1 MRGQGARRPQQ
12 GHHLGTAGG
21 ISRYL
26 EVAGARDMNLRK
38 LYEHLD
44 PGVRRVLQSAADT
57 AAREG
62 RRSITVE
69 LFLLGLLRDRADG
82 PGLIRALASAG
93 GEPAEIESA
102 LAKRVKDEPR
112 VAPGVLPRFGETLA
126 QLLRE
131 AWDLAFG
138 DYGESLVTGARV
150 FETLARRSELWPQ
163 LATTLPGMA
172 SLDLAKLATLGRPG
186 QSGPAAEG
194 ASAAPRDASYPEL
207 SRYGRDLAA
216 EARQGKFDPVIGL
229 SAQMQAVASILLRRR
244 QNSVAVVGESGV
256 GKSACAYGF
265 VDALANGRAPVPA
278 VLHDAPVWSL
288 DLSALRAGAVVRG
301 ALEERLQAIIKEVS
315 GTGMIL
321 LVDDLHLLFGD
332 QSGGADALRAA
343 LSEGSVRMLATCG
356 WREWRRHVE
365 PDPGL
370 ARRIA
375 SVRIVEPD
383 DEEALKIVSGIAPA
397 MAEHHRVDYADNVLE
412 AAVGLSRR
420 YIVGRQLPDKAI
432 VVLDSAS
439 ARARMLNP
447 AAAPETAESAPDMA
461 DAPDVADAAEAPEEP
476 DAAAAPPNRDAAEAA
491 RKGNGRVAVS
501 EDDVAA
507 AVSDLTGVPL
517 GGMLSDVSKMAVW
530 LERTLSERVV
540 GQDDALA
547 RCASQARA
555 YLAGLSDR
563 RRPVGA
569 LIFCG
574 PSGVGKTETA
584 HALADAL
591 FGGRLLTVNMSEY
604 QEAHT
609 VSGLK
614 GAPAGYVGYGEGGVL
629 TEGIRRTP
637 YCVVLLDEIEKAHGD
652 VIEML
657 YQVLDRGW
665 MEDAEGI
672 EADFSNALIVLTT
685 NVGDTLLEKAFTADP
700 PLAED
705 DLHQRLSRALAKAF
719 PAAFIGRLQL
729 VPYWPLGTET
739 LAMIAGMRVDRLSD
753 IYRSS
758 HRSSLTFDGAV
769 RDWLVQH
776 VKATPQ
782 GARFLDGI
790 IARSIRPVVAEHV
803 LGRLSENRAPGDVT
817 MTLRNGAFAIVDN
830 APEDTPEDQPENVPE
845 GAPEDQPEG
854 ELEAAPEAEPAT
866 APEAP
871 PQAEPA
877 AALEDESKGPIS

>member
-1 MRGQGARRPQQ
+1 
-12 GHHLGTAGG
+12 
-21 ISRYL
+21 
-26 EVAGARDMNLRK
+26 MNLRK

-44 PGVRRVLQSAADT
+44 PSVRRVLQSVADT
-57 AAREG
+57 AARER
-62 RRSITVE
+62 RRSISVE
-69 LFLLGLLRDRADG
+69 LFLLGLLRDRSDG
-82 PGLIRALASAG
+82 PALVKALAAAKG
-93 GEPAEIESA
+93 GPAEIESA
-102 LAKRVKDEPR
+102 LADRVKDEPR
-112 VAPGVLPRFGETLA
+112 AAPGALPQFGETLA

-138 DYGESLVTGARV
+138 DYGERLVTAVRV

-172 SLDLAKLATLGRPG
+172 SLDLAALAVSSRPVG
-186 QSGPAAEG
+186 GAGASGEG
-194 ASAAPRDASYPEL
+194 AAPQPRDTSFPEL
-207 SRYGRDLAA
+207 SRYGRDLVA
-216 EARQGKFDPVIGL
+216 EARHGKFDPVIGL
-229 SAQMQAVASILLRRR
+229 QDQMRAIASILLRRR

-256 GKSACAYGF
+256 GKSACAFGF
-265 VDALANGRAPVPA
+265 VDALAHGRGPVPA
-278 VLHDAPVWSL
+278 VLRDAPVWSL

-301 ALEERLQAIIKEVS
+301 ALEERLQAIIKEVA

-343 LSEGSVRMLATCG
+343 LSEGSVRMLASCG
-356 WREWRRHVE
+356 WREWRRYIE

-375 SVRIVEPD
+375 SVRILEPD

-397 MAEHHRVDYADNVLE
+397 MAAHHRVEYDDDVLE

-439 ARARMLNP
+439 ARARMLDQAAVRGEVQSGEVGSEGAEPETAAVGGNG
-447 AAAPETAESAPDMA
+447 AEAAPEGGGAI
-461 DAPDVADAAEAPEEP
+461 
-476 DAAAAPPNRDAAEAA
+476 
-491 RKGNGRVAVS
+491 AVTG
-501 EDDVAA
+501 EDIAA
-507 AVSDLTGVPL
+507 AVSDLTGVPI

-530 LERTLSERVV
+530 LERNLGERVV
-540 GQDDALA
+540 GQDEALA

-584 HALADAL
+584 YALADAL
-591 FGGRLLTVNMSEY
+591 FGGRLLTINMSEY

-637 YCVVLLDEIEKAHGD
+637 YCVVLLDEIEKAHRD

-685 NVGDTLLEKAFTADP
+685 NVGDTLLEKAFNADS
-700 PLAED
+700 PLAEEA
-705 DLHQRLSRALAKAF
+705 LHQRLSSALAQSF

-729 VPYWPLGTET
+729 VPYWPLGAET
-739 LAMIAGMRVDRLSD
+739 LGLIADMRLDRLSE
-753 IYRSS
+753 IYGSS
-758 HRSSLTFDGAV
+758 HRSTLAFDQTV

-803 LGRLSENRAPGDVT
+803 LGRLSENRVPGDVT
-817 MTLRNGAFAIVDN
+817 MILRDGGFSIVDGDG
-830 APEDTPEDQPENVPE
+830 AAEGPPTGADGPEDEADGGGPDEGIGDGIPVEENHV
-845 GAPEDQPEG
+845 A
-854 ELEAAPEAEPAT
+854 
-866 APEAP
+866 
-871 PQAEPA
+871 
-877 AALEDESKGPIS
+877 

>member
-1 MRGQGARRPQQ
+1 
-12 GHHLGTAGG
+12 
-21 ISRYL
+21 
-26 EVAGARDMNLRK
+26 MNLRK

-44 PGVRRVLQSAADT
+44 TGVRRVLQTAADT

-69 LFLLGLLRDRADG
+69 LFLLGLLRDRSDGPRLVQVLAAADG
-82 PGLIRALASAG
+82 R
-93 GEPAEIESA
+93 PAEIESA
-102 LAKRVKDEPR
+102 LAEIVKDEPR
-112 VAPGVLPRFGETLA
+112 SAPGMLPRFGETLA

-131 AWDLAFG
+131 AWELAFG
-138 DYGESLVTGARV
+138 DYGEGRVTAVRV

-163 LATTLPGMA
+163 LVTTLPGMA
-172 SLDLAKLATLGRPG
+172 SLDLAALAT
-186 QSGPAAEG
+186 SGHPEGVSGAAGEGSPPAG
-194 ASAAPRDASYPEL
+194 DTTFPEL
-207 SRYGRDLAA
+207 SRYGGDLVSKARRD
-216 EARQGKFDPVIGL
+216 EFDPVVGL
-229 SAQMQAVASILLRRR
+229 HPQMQAIASILLRRR

-256 GKSACAYGF
+256 GKSACALGF
-265 VDALANGRAPVPA
+265 VDALAHARAPVPV
-278 VLHDAPVWSL
+278 VLHDSPVWSL

-301 ALEERLQAIIKEVS
+301 ALEERLQAIVKEVA
-315 GTGMIL
+315 GTGTIL
-321 LVDDLHLLFGD
+321 LIDDLHLLFGD
-332 QSGGADALRAA
+332 QGGGADALRSV
-343 LSEGSVRMLATCG
+343 LSEGSVRILSTCG
-356 WREWRRHVE
+356 WREWRRYIE

-375 SVRIVEPD
+375 SVRIQEPD
-383 DEEALKIVSGIAPA
+383 DGEALRIVSGIAPSLA
-397 MAEHHRVDYADNVLE
+397 AHHCVEYGDNVLE
-412 AAVGLSRR
+412 AVIGLSRR

-439 ARARMLNP
+439 ARARML
-447 AAAPETAESAPDMA
+447 DL
-461 DAPDVADAAEAPEEP
+461 AEAPASPPAPDTPRSVPEAPDGATVPEAPDGATAPEAP
-476 DAAAAPPNRDAAEAA
+476 DAATAPEAPD
-491 RKGNGRVAVS
+491 GGEGRVAVT
-501 EDDVAA
+501 EADVAA
-507 AVSDLTGVPL
+507 AISDLTGVPV
-517 GGMLSDVSKMAVW
+517 GGMLSDVGKMAAY
-530 LERTLSERVV
+530 LEQTLRKRVV

-569 LIFCG
+569 LMFCG

-591 FGGRLLTVNMSEY
+591 FGGRILTINMSEY

-637 YCVVLLDEIEKAHGD
+637 YCVVLLDEIEKAHRD

-672 EADFSNALIVLTT
+672 EADFSNALIILTS
-685 NVGDTLLEKAFTADP
+685 NAGDTLVEQAAAADP
-700 PLAED
+700 PLSED
-705 DLHQRLSRALAKAF
+705 ALHQQLGRALAGHF

-729 VPYWPLGTET
+729 VPYWPLDAGTLGT
-739 LAMIAGMRVDRLSD
+739 IAGMRLDRLSET
-753 IYRSS
+753 YESS
-758 HRSSLTFDGAV
+758 HRSKLIFDQNV
-769 RDWLVQH
+769 RDWLVRH
-776 VKATPQ
+776 VRATPQ

-803 LGRLSENRAPGDVT
+803 LGRLGESRPPGDVT
-817 MTLRNGAFAIVDN
+817 VVRRDGGFGIESEA
-830 APEDTPEDQPENVPE
+830 
-845 GAPEDQPEG
+845 G
-854 ELEAAPEAEPAT
+854 EH
-866 APEAP
+866 
-871 PQAEPA
+871 
-877 AALEDESKGPIS
+877 